1 MNWRN
6 FESSGHR
13 FNRKAKMQEILQE
26 SSKLLLVCSCNCFTE
41 MWLWF
46 TFKHHSKDTTKCPTS
61 KKPDVSLP
69 LSLKLCMQ
77 IIEYCWAQTSCSSFC
92 FCRGEKFLFS
102 CLPNNGLVIYNV
114 FIFTKTS
121 HFWWIWEFR
130 SSSYLIRCCYR
141 ALLESL
147 KTLA

>member
-13 FNRKAKMQEILQE
+13 FNRKAKCKKFFRNLPNYCLCAPAIVSQKCDCDSPLNIIQRTRQSALLQ
-26 SSKLLLVCSCNCFTE
+26 
-41 MWLWF
+41 
-46 TFKHHSKDTTKCPTS
+46 
-61 KKPDVSLP
+61 KPDVSLP

-147 KTLA
+147 TTLA